1 MNIED
6 LISDNID
13 FSMFE
18 RADYDASTDLIR
30 RNTAGEFQ
38 NNNRLNNI
46 IQIDFEKVKKMLL
59 MRVAPGKS

>member
-59 MRVAPGKS
+59 MRVVPGKS